1 MKLSVN
7 GKSYERENPAT
18 ITELLNDLGYEEA
31 TVVVEKN
38 EEIIPKALYREATI
52 KDGDIIEILHFVGG
66 GM

>member
-7 GKSYERENPAT
+7 GKPYERENSAT

>member
-7 GKSYERENPAT
+7 GKPYERENPAT
-18 ITELLNDLGYEEA
+18 ITELLNDLGYAEA